1 MSEKEIVIIAAKRTA
16 IGSFLGSLSNLK
28 ATEMATIL
36 TKELIRQ
43 LNIEPSL
50 IDELI
55 LGQVLQATQ
64 GQNTARQV
72 LINAGIGQD
81 KSAFTVNMVCG
92 SGLKAVELGFNTIKL
107 GTKEIVAV
115 GGAENMSLS
124 PFALEKTRTGYKMGD
139 QTLVDTM
146 IKDGLWCAF
155 NHYHMGVTAENLAKQ
170 YQISRQEQD
179 EFALYSQQKA
189 TQAIQTE
196 KFKQEILPLTLI
208 EKKKEITFSQ
218 DEFVRQN
225 ASLEQLSKLKPAF
238 IKDGTVTAGNSSGL
252 NDGSAML
259 LLSSREKAKALGLPV
274 LATLKAFTTVG
285 VDPRVMGIGA
295 AFTAKQILEKNKL
308 KVTDID
314 LFELNEAFAAQS
326 IATIREL
333 KVDPHKVNINGGA
346 IALGHPIGASG
357 ARILTTLIY
366 SLRQNKKSLGLA
378 SLCIGG
384 GQGISA
390 VIEIND

>member
-295 AFTAKQILEKNKL
+295 AFAAKQILEKNKL